1 MAGKSLDEIWRQ
13 MQSQRQAEIG
23 RQQAQERAL
32 YESRERARQEY
43 LRNMRM
49 YEKVGPVIPTSS
61 APGSGGGSR
70 RISINSDLISIFS
83 QSYIINWVDSDDD
96 TWKISVFNFDTGIL
110 SETIDTELIYDDWNL
125 YDNWRHIQEG
135 GFSVVFQNS
144 EDSSYKIF
152 FLNVNGEVQ
161 GIKDLNTEEDF
172 QYTENAQG
180 YLGELNS
187 VSTFYHFVNEGVNT
201 HQFPGDVNNIEI
213 NEASEDD
220 VTKDGSMIVEYKNE
234 NKYWISRPNGDL
246 VDITSLLGGESN
258 YRIDYNTDFI
268 FSRFSG
274 TSVKVISQEGVLRNE
289 INLTEFGS
297 LSINTSTLFGEN
309 CAYYNFLISGE
320 DLKLMVVYDGD
331 FNRFV
336 TSTYSNSN
344 SNYRVYT
351 ERSWIDPY
359 SSFGKTVVVSSWE
372 ESSSNDIGS
381 ITDRVELK
389 WLPKGK
395 EEFYTQII
403 EGDNLV
409 FILGDDD
416 INSSRTFT
424 HGENPIVMFA
434 DEGED
439 INVGYLTNDG
449 FFSQSTGILASSC
462 SNIYGHNIGE
472 KSFAVFDIDVEGGDP
487 DYRIWQIYGDSL
499 EFEAVT
505 TVNWDWGSGRRY
517 TNRNGTLA
525 IIDSG
530 DINSLVVPENLQG
543 VPIGSFYYTPGYG
556 IQSLPVNNGNIYN
569 ERTHG
574 NRTGISSD
582 SQLITKI
589 DESSNLE
596 GFYLLT
602 RLGLSDFVELSLD
615 SNYEIGNVVIGDNII
630 SISFNN
636 SQSESNKVI
645 VYNKSNLQ
653 LIHDTED
660 IQANNIEQ
668 YSDRTLVEITDGEE
682 TELILIHKNG
692 VETLSINQKY
702 LSYESNDS
710 YDND

>member
-1 MAGKSLDEIWRQ
+1 MNLRQ
-13 MQSQRQAEIG
+13 IYEKL
-23 RQQAQERAL
+23 RQQAERNGHDIDEGRL
-32 YESRERARQEY
+32 RQQAWM
-43 LRNMRM
+43 MRDRM
-49 YEKVGPVIPTSS
+49 IFEQSYSNSTVSSSS
-61 APGSGGGSR
+61 AGSGGGGGLR
-70 RISINSDLISIFS
+70 RRQITPESILGLFA
-83 QSYIINWVDSDDD
+83 QSYIINWVDSVDNI
-96 TWKISVFNFDTGIL
+96 WKIFVFNYDTGFL
-110 SETIDTELIYDDWNL
+110 SESINTELNYNDWEL

-135 GFSVVFQNS
+135 GFSVVFQNN

-161 GIKDLNTEEDF
+161 GIKDLDTNEDF

-187 VSTFYHFVNEGVNT
+187 VSTFYHFTNDRVNT
-201 HQFPGDVNNIEI
+201 HQFPGIDVNDIEI
-213 NEASEDD
+213 DDASEDD
-220 VTKDGSMIVEYKNE
+220 VTKDGSMIVEDTNE
-234 NKYWISRPNGDL
+234 NNYWIARPNGDL
-246 VDITSLLGGESN
+246 VDITSLLQGESN

-274 TSVKVISQEGVLRNE
+274 TSLKVISQEGVFKNE
-289 INLTEFGS
+289 IDLTGFGD
-297 LSINTSTLFGEN
+297 LSIDTSTLFGEN
-309 CAYYNFLISGE
+309 CAYSNFFIIDE

-344 SNYRVYT
+344 SNYRIYT

-359 SSFGKTVVVSSWE
+359 SSFGKTVVVSSWN
-372 ESSSNDIGS
+372 ESSSSNIGS

-395 EEFYTQII
+395 EEFYTEIL
-403 EGDNLV
+403 EGDDLV
-409 FILGDDD
+409 FILGDAD

-434 DEGED
+434 TESH
-439 INVGYLTNDG
+439 IHVGFLTNDG
-449 FFSQSTGILASSC
+449 FVSESTGILASSC

-472 KSFAVFDIDVEGGDP
+472 KSFAVFDVGSD
-487 DYRIWQIYGDSL
+487 RIWQIYGENSIESEIETD
-499 EFEAVT
+499 
-505 TVNWDWGSGRRY
+505 VNWNFGSNDR
-517 TNRNGTLA
+517 TSNINGTLVV
-525 IIDSG
+525 IDSTN
-530 DINSLVVPENLQG
+530 DASASNS
-543 VPIGSFYYTPGYG
+543 FFYTPDSG
-556 IQSLPVNNGNIYN
+556 IQSLPVNNGSIYN

-636 SQSESNKVI
+636 SQLESNKVI

-653 LIHDTED
+653 LIHDTGD

-668 YSDRTLVEITDGEE
+668 YGDRVLIEINYEGTNLIFIHKGGVNN
-682 TELILIHKNG
+682 ILIDQ
-692 VETLSINQKY
+692 LD
-702 LSYESNDS
+702 LSYESNDVF
-710 YDND
+710 DND

>member
-1 MAGKSLDEIWRQ
+1 MNLRQ
-13 MQSQRQAEIG
+13 IYEKL
-23 RQQAQERAL
+23 RQQAERNGHDIDEGRL
-32 YESRERARQEY
+32 RQQAWM
-43 LRNMRM
+43 MRDRM
-49 YEKVGPVIPTSS
+49 IFEQSYSNSTVSSSS
-61 APGSGGGSR
+61 AGSGGGGGLR
-70 RISINSDLISIFS
+70 RRQITPESILGLFA
-83 QSYIINWVDSDDD
+83 QSYIINWVDSVDNI
-96 TWKISVFNFDTGIL
+96 WKIFVFNYDTGFL
-110 SETIDTELIYDDWNL
+110 SESINTELNYNDWEL

-135 GFSVVFQNS
+135 GFSVVFQNN

-161 GIKDLNTEEDF
+161 GIKDLDTNEDF

-187 VSTFYHFVNEGVNT
+187 VSTFYHFTNDRVNT
-201 HQFPGDVNNIEI
+201 HQFPGIDVNDIEI
-213 NEASEDD
+213 DDASEDD
-220 VTKDGSMIVEYKNE
+220 VTKDGSMIVEDKNE
-234 NKYWISRPNGDL
+234 NKYWIARPNGDL

-268 FSRFSG
+268 FARFFGNSL
-274 TSVKVISQEGVLRNE
+274 KAISQEGVLRNE
-289 INLTEFGS
+289 IDLTEFGG
-297 LSINTSTLFGEN
+297 LSIDTSTLFGEN
-309 CAYYNFLISGE
+309 CAYSSFDISGE
-320 DLKLMVVYDGD
+320 NLKLMVVYDGD

-336 TSTYSNSN
+336 TATYSNIN
-344 SNYRVYT
+344 DYRTYT
-351 ERSWIDPY
+351 ERNWINPY
-359 SSFGKTVVVSSWE
+359 SSFGKTVVVSSWN
-372 ESSSNDIGS
+372 ESSSNNIGS

-395 EEFYTQII
+395 EEFYTQIL
-403 EGDNLV
+403 EGNNLV

-416 INSSRTFT
+416 IDYRKTFT

-434 DEGED
+434 TESH
-439 INVGYLTNDG
+439 INVGFLTNDG
-449 FFSQSTGILASSC
+449 FVSESTGILAASC
-462 SNIYGHNIGE
+462 SNIFGHNIGE
-472 KSFAVFDIDVEGGDP
+472 KSFAVFDVGND
-487 DYRIWQIYGDSL
+487 RIWQIYGENSI
-499 EFEAVT
+499 EAEIET
-505 TVNWDWGSGRRY
+505 GTNWNFGFNDRTS
-517 TNRNGTLA
+517 NINGTLVV
-525 IIDSG
+525 IDSTN
-530 DINSLVVPENLQG
+530 DASASNS
-543 VPIGSFYYTPGYG
+543 FFYTPGSG
-556 IQSLPVNNGNIYN
+556 IESLPVNNGNIYN
-569 ERTHG
+569 EKTHG

-615 SNYEIGNVVIGDNII
+615 SNYQIGDVVIGDNII

-636 SQSESNKVI
+636 SQLESNRVI

-660 IQANNIEQ
+660 IQASNIEQ

-682 TELILIHKNG
+682 TELILIHKDG
-692 VETLSINQKY
+692 VKTLSINQTS

>member
-1 MAGKSLDEIWRQ
+1 MNLRQ
-13 MQSQRQAEIG
+13 IYEKL
-23 RQQAQERAL
+23 RQQAERNGQEIDEGRL
-32 YESRERARQEY
+32 RQQAWM
-43 LRNMRM
+43 MRDRM
-49 YEKVGPVIPTSS
+49 MFEQSFTSNTVSSSS
-61 APGSGGGSR
+61 AAGAGGGSGLR
-70 RISINSDLISIFS
+70 RRQRPLSSLFS
-83 QSYIINWVDSDDD
+83 QSYIINWVDSSDN
-96 TWKISVFNFDTGIL
+96 TWKIAVFNFDSGIL
-110 SETIDTELIYDDWNL
+110 SDIINTELNYDDWNL
-125 YDNWRHIQEG
+125 YDNWRNIQNG
-135 GFSVVFQNS
+135 GFSVVFQNN

-161 GIKDLNTEEDF
+161 GIKDLDNNEDF

-201 HQFPGDVNNIEI
+201 HQFPGIDVNDIEI
-213 NEASEDD
+213 DDASEDD
-220 VTKDGSMIVEYKNE
+220 VTKDGSMIVEDTNE
-234 NKYWISRPNGDL
+234 NNYWIARPNGDL
-246 VDITSLLGGESN
+246 VDITSLLQGVSN

-274 TSVKVISQEGVLRNE
+274 TSVNVISQEGVFKNE
-289 INLTEFGS
+289 IDLTGFGD
-297 LSINTSTLFGEN
+297 LSIDTSTLFGEN
-309 CAYYNFLISGE
+309 CAYSNFFINGE
-320 DLKLMVVYDGD
+320 NLKLMVVYDGD

-336 TSTYSNSN
+336 TATYSNSN

-359 SSFGKTVVVSSWE
+359 SSFGKTVVVSSWN
-372 ESSSNDIGS
+372 ESSSNNIGS

-395 EEFYTQII
+395 EEFYTEII

-409 FILGDDD
+409 FILGDAD
-416 INSSRTFT
+416 INSSKTFT

-434 DEGED
+434 TESH
-439 INVGYLTNDG
+439 IHVGFLTNDG
-449 FFSQSTGILASSC
+449 FFSESTGILAASC

-472 KSFAVFDIDVEGGDP
+472 KSFAVFDVGSD
-487 DYRIWQIYGDSL
+487 RIWQIYGENSI
-499 EFEAVT
+499 EAEIET
-505 TVNWDWGSGRRY
+505 GTNWNFGSNDRY
-517 TNRNGTLA
+517 SNINGTLA
-525 IIDSG
+525 VIDSSN
-530 DINSLVVPENLQG
+530 DASASNS
-543 VPIGSFYYTPGYG
+543 FFYTPNSG
-556 IQSLPVNNGNIYN
+556 IEPLPVNNGNIYN

-602 RLGLSDFVELSLD
+602 RLGLSDFVELSLG

-636 SQSESNKVI
+636 SQLESNRVI

-660 IQANNIEQ
+660 IQASNIEQ

-682 TELILIHKNG
+682 TELVLIHKDG
-692 VETLSINQKY
+692 IKTLSINQKS